1 MTVLWKFLKV
11 SDTFFYLLQI
21 VVATNSSSYKKF
33 FSTVGTS
40 CFPSISSQILLC
52 DGYCISFRSPWLLFL
67 VISFTSL
74 VLIEL
79 LYFQSQCN
87 SIGYRCCTALSSSDM
102 SHLILAARTI
112 PSAPLKSS
120 IKIPNLHQFLFRS
133 SPLMMT
139 TSPFA
144 KAGRFSF
151 RHLMLYFSCNDSKY
165 SPFHL
170 FHALSLHF
178 LTYVALFCRSPSN
191 LLMSSFNLNVFSPN
205 AMVFEVKTKNCTSSS
220 K

>member
-1 MTVLWKFLKV
+1 MTVLWKFLKVPCV

-40 CFPSISSQILLC
+40 CFYSVSSQILLC
-52 DGYCISFRSPWLLFL
+52 DGYCISFRSPWLLLL

-79 LYFQSQCN
+79 SYFQSQCN
-87 SIGYRCCTALSSSDM
+87 SIGYRCCTGLSSFDR

-133 SPLMMT
+133 LPLMMT
-139 TSPFA
+139 TSRFA

-151 RHLMLYFSCNDSKY
+151 RHV
-165 SPFHL
+165 L
-170 FHALSLHF
+170 FF
-178 LTYVALFCRSPSN
+178 L
-191 LLMSSFNLNVFSPN
+191 
-205 AMVFEVKTKNCTSSS
+205 
-220 K
+220 